1 MLDFSRIE
9 SVAARCLTVF
19 KAIPVSTLQFL
30 IIAAILA
37 WLFLQL
43 GRAVWWF
50 APDPVVTP
58 IKLSSNTT
66 VSTSPLAQQVEAVN
80 LAKLQSWN
88 WFGKADQKSL
98 NKVPKVEPKKPAVD
112 ESSAVKTRLKL
123 ILRGV
128 VATNNQDLAH
138 AVIEA
143 SSKQHDYKVGDKIKI
158 SGNVKLAKVLPDH
171 VILDNRGRLESL
183 YLYIDNPKNKNKLGV
198 RKTTTPKQPESNV
211 VDHRNDPSITRLASQ
226 YRRQLLENPTSLADV
241 IRVSPNQ
248 GPSGT
253 LNGYRIRPGLH
264 RKQFAQ
270 LGFKSGDVVTAIN
283 GIDLSNPT
291 KALEVYQ
298 MMREASE
305 ASFSVKRGGNDLT
318 FIVDLSE

>member
-9 SVAARCLTVF
+9 SAMARVLTVF
-19 KAIPVSTLQFL
+19 KAIPVSTLQFV
-30 IIAAILA
+30 IIAAILV

-50 APDPVVTP
+50 APEPVVTP
-58 IKLSSNTT
+58 IKVSSKAVASASATT
-66 VSTSPLAQQVEAVN
+66 NVQTVN
-80 LAKLQSWN
+80 LAQLQSWN
-88 WFGKADQKSL
+88 WFGKVNQKAL
-98 NKVPKVEPKKPAVD
+98 NNVPKVEPKKPAVD
-112 ESSAVKTRLKL
+112 ESEAVKTRLKL

-128 VATNNQDLAH
+128 VATDNQDLAH

-183 YLYIDNPKNKNKLGV
+183 YLYIDNPNSKAKLGV
-198 RKTTTPKQPESNV
+198 KNVAAPKPESNV

-241 IRVSPNQ
+241 IRVSPSQ
-248 GPSGT
+248 GPSGR

-264 RKQFAQ
+264 RKQFSQ
-270 LGFKSGDVVTAIN
+270 LGFKSGDVVTGIN
-283 GIDLSNPT
+283 GIDLVDPT

-298 MMREASE
+298 MMREATE
-305 ASFSVKRGGNDLT
+305 ASFSVKRGGDDLT